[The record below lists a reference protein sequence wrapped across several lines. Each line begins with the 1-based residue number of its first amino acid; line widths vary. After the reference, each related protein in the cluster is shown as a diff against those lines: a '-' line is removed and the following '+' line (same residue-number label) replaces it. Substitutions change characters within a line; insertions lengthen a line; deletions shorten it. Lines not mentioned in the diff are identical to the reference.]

1 MILLSSNQL
10 LQTVK
15 MAAIEAVEATKPCA
29 VVFGKVKTKS
39 PLTINIDQKL
49 TLTSAFLVATNTA
62 KDNVNVGDTVAMMR
76 MQGGQQYLVL
86 DKVVSL

>member
-1 MILLSSNQL
+1 MLSSNQL

>member
-1 MILLSSNQL
+1 
-10 LQTVK
+10 

>member
-15 MAAIEAVEATKPCA
+15 MAAVEAVEASKPCA
-29 VVFGKVKTKS
+29 VVYGTVKSKI
-39 PLTINIDQKL
+39 PLTINVDQKI
-49 TLTSAFLVATNTA
+49 TLTSAFLVVTYSA
-62 KDNVNVGDTVAMMR
+62 KDNLNTGDTVVMLR
-76 MQGGQQYLVL
+76 IQGGQRFLVL